1 MDRVFIGPWIL
12 NWWQGKLAAVFS
24 FLYQLM
30 SAIVQKI
37 QVWATS
43 TSNQFLKARAW
54 KAHPVTVSEY
64 VKSWMRDTSLT
75 QTTRLKAPRWIFNRD
90 VVMRPQKRVRPQSS
104 GRNLKRLKRQWVP
117 SKETRSR
124 KHFSQLE
131 CLTAIIAMKAK
142 QAHQD
147 EVARFDTDAK
157 AIRIDN
163 CASYCISNDKR
174 DFITPLKKVNKSL
187 KGLGGTLA
195 DIYSGTIKWSIEDD
209 DGVPHDIVIPNGLY
223 VKDSPSKLLS
233 PQHWAQTAQD
243 FKPLPR
249 GTWCS
254 TYHDCIQLHWD
265 QRKHTKTVKL
275 SKGSGNIA
283 TMYTAPSYK
292 AFSTFCNM
300 CEVEMDEDDPI
311 ITMVTHLIPDD
322 ENEDFEGQAPQ
333 PEAPDAQ
340 LQGVNWSQPP
350 NTPVSFDLDATDR
363 TDLPVIVED
372 EEDTAVHENPAAEF
386 LRWHHKLNH
395 MSAAK
400 MQSMAKRGLL
410 PKKLAKCQ
418 VPTCTSCLYG
428 KATRRPWRTKP
439 KVGQQ
444 GGKLRTASEPG
455 QCISIDQLESS
466 TPGLIAQIKGWLT
479 KKRYKVATIFV
490 DHFSG
495 LSYIHLQKSTNAD
508 ETLEAKLAFER
519 YASKFKVQV
528 KSYQADNG
536 RFAEN
541 KFMAAVKEAGQ
552 TITFC
557 GVNAHF
563 QNAVAERRIRTLQDQ
578 ARTMLIHAQH
588 RWPKAIDAHL
598 WPYALRVANEVH
610 NSTPT
615 IGREDHKSPFE
626 LFARS
631 EVTPNLNHFQ
641 PFGCPVFVLDNKMQ
655 SGQKLPKW
663 EVRSRM
669 GVYLGMSM
677 QHARSVALVLN
688 LKTGHVSPQ
697 FHVTF
702 DPKFETVRQS
712 LGNLSPP
719 SEWQKLCG
727 FKASASSRLQGIKQP
742 AQAQGSQHDAPF
754 MEFDLEPGESVNEGE
769 TQASQTPLP
778 VSEGEQDQE
787 PQVQLRRS
795 PRFNKIPEVSTTKSL
810 DEPSSKSGSKIIDV
824 WYNFEAKLEDKLPYH
839 VAYETIKEW
848 IDIEGEQH
856 PMLAYAA
863 SADPD
868 TMYYHEAMRE
878 PDRNEFIKA
887 MVKEVHSHTE
897 NEVWELVPRSS
908 VPPGTKI
915 LPAVWAMKRKRKIA
929 TREVYKWKARLNID
943 GSKQEEGVNY
953 WETFSPVASWAAI
966 RMVLITTL
974 IHGWFTKQI
983 DFVLAYT
990 QADVECQLYMAIPKG
1005 FEVQDDGQDYVLKLK
1020 KNLFG
1025 QKQAGRVWNQHLV
1038 NKLIEIGFIQ
1048 SEIDECLFYKGK
1060 SLFVLYTDDSILA
1073 GPDPQELDDIIQEM
1087 KAVELNL
1094 TVEGDISD
1102 FLGVQID
1109 RINDNTFNLS
1119 QPHLINDIIKELRL
1133 DGKNVSIK
1141 KTTGASSRTLCRHLE
1156 SPPFDDH
1163 FNYRRVIG
1171 QMNYLEK
1178 CSRLDISCA
1187 VHQGARFVSNPR
1199 LQHGKALKWLGRYLV
1214 GSRDKGMIYSPSN
1227 QSFDVYVDASFTGDW
1242 DPENA
1247 DWDSD
1252 TARSRTGFVILYASC
1267 PVIWASK
1274 LQSEI
1279 ALSTTESEYLAIS
1292 TATREVLPLM
1302 ELVQE
1307 MQDHGCGLTAT
1318 TPRLHCRVFED
1329 NSGAIE
1335 LATSVKNPKMRPRT
1349 RHINTKYHHFRNKV
1363 QDGTIS
1369 IHPVS
1374 TEDMLADILT
1384 KICNEETHTKLRKQL
1399 MGW

>member
-1 MDRVFIGPWIL
+1 MDCVFIGLWIFK
-12 NWWQGKLAAVFS
+12 WWQRWCADVCYLFS
-24 FLYQLM
+24 HGLE
-30 SAIVQKI
+30 AIVQSV
-37 QVWATS
+37 QVWVTNPNS
-43 TSNQFLKARAW
+43 SKASGKVRNW
-54 KAHPVTVSEY
+54 KVHPVTVSEY
-64 VKSWMRDTSLT
+64 VKSWMHDGSFSMQPRPRPWMKGKGPRYKRNST
-75 QTTRLKAPRWIFNRD
+75 QLN
-90 VVMRPQKRVRPQSS
+90 
-104 GRNLKRLKRQWVP
+104 
-117 SKETRSR
+117 
-124 KHFSQLE
+124 
-131 CLTAIIAMKAK
+131 CLTAVIAMKAR

-147 EVARFDTDAK
+147 EAASFDTDSK

-163 CASYCISNDKR
+163 CASYCISNDKK
-174 DFITPLKKVNKSL
+174 DFITPLKRVNKKL
-187 KGLGGTLA
+187 KGLGGTLTE
-195 DIYSGTIKWSIEDD
+195 IYSGTIKWSIEDD
-209 DGVPHDIVIPNGLY
+209 TGVPHDIVIPHGLY

-249 GTWCS
+249 GTWCA
-254 TYHDCIQLHWD
+254 TYHDSIQLHWA
-265 QRKHTKTVKL
+265 QRQHTKTVRLNQGWQHCNHVYCSKL
-275 SKGSGNIA
+275 QGFQHLLQHVLSG
-283 TMYTAPSYK
+283 TSS
-292 AFSTFCNM
+292 STRS
-300 CEVEMDEDDPI
+300 
-311 ITMVTHLIPDD
+311 TRYLIPR
-322 ENEDFEGQAPQ
+322 GG
-333 PEAPDAQ
+333 
-340 LQGVNWSQPP
+340 LSHPP

-363 TDLPVIVED
+363 TDLPVVIDD

-439 KVGQQ
+439 KGGQQ

-598 WPYALRVANEVH
+598 WPYALRVANEIH

-615 IGREDHKSPFE
+615 IGRVDHKSPFE

-631 EVTPNLNHFQ
+631 E
-641 PFGCPVFVLDNKMQ
+641 MQ

-663 EVRSRM
+663 EVRARM
-669 GVYLGMSM
+669 GVYLGISM

-727 FKASASSRLQGIKQP
+727 FKASSPSRLQGIKQS
-742 AQAQGSQHDAPF
+742 AQAQGLQRDVPF
-754 MEFDLEPGESVNEGE
+754 MEFDLEPGESVNEERLKHLKHHFQFLRENKGRTSCPIQE
-769 TQASQTPLP
+769 VPKAQQDPRAASTK
-778 VSEGEQDQE
+778 VS
-787 PQVQLRRS
+787 
-795 PRFNKIPEVSTTKSL
+795 
-810 DEPSSKSGSKIIDV
+810 DEPSSKAGSKVFDV
-824 WYNFEAKLEDKLPYH
+824 WHNFEAKLEDKLPYY
-839 VAYETIKEW
+839 VAFEAIKEW
-848 IDIEGEQH
+848 MDIEGEQH
-856 PMLAYAA
+856 PMLAFAA

-878 PDRNEFIKA
+878 PDRAEFIKA
-887 MVKEVHSHTE
+887 MEKEVKSHTE

-915 LPAVWAMKRKRKIA
+915 LPAVWAMKRKRRIA

-974 IHGWFTKQI
+974 IHGWHTKQI

-990 QADVECQLYMAIPKG
+990 QAEVECELYMAVPKG
-1005 FEVQDDGQDYVLKLK
+1005 FEVEGDYVLKLK

-1038 NKLIEIGFIQ
+1038 DKLKEVGFIP

-1060 SLFVLYTDDSILA
+1060 SVFVLYTDDSILA
-1073 GPDPQELDDIIQEM
+1073 GPDEQELEDIIQEM
-1087 KAVELNL
+1087 KSVGLNL

-1109 RINDNTFNLS
+1109 RVNATTFNLS
-1119 QPHLINDIIKELRL
+1119 QPHLINDVIKELRL
-1133 DGKNVSIK
+1133 DGKNVAIK
-1141 KTTGASSRTLCRHLE
+1141 KTTGASSKTLTRHLD

-1199 LQHGKALKWLGRYLV
+1199 FQHGKALKWLG
-1214 GSRDKGMIYSPSN
+1214 
-1227 QSFDVYVDASFTGDW
+1227 GDW

-1247 DWDSD
+1247 GWDPD
-1252 TARSRTGFVILYASC
+1252 TARSRTGYVILYASC

-1307 MQDHGCGLTAT
+1307 MQEHGCGLTAT

-1369 IHPVS
+1369 IHSVS

>member
-1 MDRVFIGPWIL
+1 MQPRPRPWMKGKGPRYKRNSTQL
-12 NWWQGKLAAVFS
+12 N
-24 FLYQLM
+24 
-30 SAIVQKI
+30 
-37 QVWATS
+37 
-43 TSNQFLKARAW
+43 
-54 KAHPVTVSEY
+54 
-64 VKSWMRDTSLT
+64 
-75 QTTRLKAPRWIFNRD
+75 
-90 VVMRPQKRVRPQSS
+90 
-104 GRNLKRLKRQWVP
+104 
-117 SKETRSR
+117 
-124 KHFSQLE
+124 
-131 CLTAIIAMKAK
+131 CLTAVIAMKAR

-147 EVARFDTDAK
+147 EAASFDTDSK

-163 CASYCISNDKR
+163 CASYCISNDKK
-174 DFITPLKKVNKSL
+174 DFITPLKRVNKKL
-187 KGLGGTLA
+187 KGLGGTLTE
-195 DIYSGTIKWSIEDD
+195 IYSGTIKWSIEDD
-209 DGVPHDIVIPNGLY
+209 TGVPHDIVIPHGLY

-243 FKPLPR
+243 FKPLSR
-249 GTWCS
+249 GTWCA
-254 TYHDCIQLHWD
+254 TYHDSIQLHWA
-265 QRKHTKTVKL
+265 QRQHTKTVRL
-275 SKGSGNIA
+275 NQGSGNIA

-292 AFSTFCNM
+292 AFTTFCNM
-300 CEVEMDEDDPI
+300 CEVGLDEDDPI
-311 ITMVTHLIPDD
+311 INMETHLIPDD
-322 ENEDFEGQAPQ
+322 ENEDCQEPLHQ
-333 PEAPDAQ
+333 PEAPDTSS
-340 LQGVNWSQPP
+340 QGVDWSHPP

-363 TDLPVIVED
+363 TDLPVVIDD

-410 PKKLAKCQ
+410 PKKLAKC
-418 VPTCTSCLYG
+418 
-428 KATRRPWRTKP
+428 
-439 KVGQQ
+439 
-444 GGKLRTASEPG
+444 
-455 QCISIDQLESS
+455 
-466 TPGLIAQIKGWLT
+466 
-479 KKRYKVATIFV
+479 
-490 DHFSG
+490 
-495 LSYIHLQKSTNAD
+495 QKSTNAD

-663 EVRSRM
+663 EVRARM
-669 GVYLGMSM
+669 GVYLGISM

-719 SEWQKLCG
+719 SEWQRLCG
-727 FKASASSRLQGIKQP
+727 FKASSPSRLQGIKQS
-742 AQAQGSQHDAPF
+742 AQAQGLQCGVPF

-769 TQASQTPLP
+769 AQASQTPLP
-778 VSEGEQDQE
+778 VSEGEQGE
-787 PQVQLRRS
+787 ELPVQLRRS
-795 PRFNKIPEVSTTKSL
+795 PRLNKIQGAASTKVS
-810 DEPSSKSGSKIIDV
+810 DEPSSKAGSKVFDV
-824 WYNFEAKLEDKLPYH
+824 WHNFEAKLEDKLPYY
-839 VAYETIKEW
+839 VAFEAIKEW
-848 IDIEGEQH
+848 MDIEGEQH
-856 PMLAYAA
+856 PMLAFAA

-878 PDRNEFIKA
+878 PDRAEFIKA
-887 MVKEVHSHTE
+887 MEKEVKSHTE

-915 LPAVWAMKRKRKIA
+915 LPAVWAMKRKRRIA

-974 IHGWFTKQI
+974 IHGWHTKQI

-990 QADVECQLYMAIPKG
+990 QAEVECELYMAIPKG
-1005 FEVQDDGQDYVLKLK
+1005 FEVEGDYVLKLK

-1038 NKLIEIGFIQ
+1038 DKLKEVGFIP

-1060 SLFVLYTDDSILA
+1060 SVFVLYTDDSILA
-1073 GPDPQELDDIIQEM
+1073 GPDEQELEDIIQEM
-1087 KAVELNL
+1087 KSVGLNL

-1109 RINDNTFNLS
+1109 RVNATTFNLS
-1119 QPHLINDIIKELRL
+1119 QPHLINDVIKELRL
-1133 DGKNVSIK
+1133 DGKNVAIK
-1141 KTTGASSRTLCRHLE
+1141 KTTGASSKTLTRHLD

-1199 LQHGKALKWLGRYLV
+1199 FQHGKALKWLGRYLV

-1247 DWDSD
+1247 EWDPD
-1252 TARSRTGFVILYASC
+1252 TARSRTGYVILYASC

-1349 RHINTKYHHFRNKV
+1349 RHINTKTPSFQEQGSRWHYFYSSCLN
-1363 QDGTIS
+1363 
-1369 IHPVS
+1369 
-1374 TEDMLADILT
+1374 
-1384 KICNEETHTKLRKQL
+1384 
-1399 MGW
+1399 